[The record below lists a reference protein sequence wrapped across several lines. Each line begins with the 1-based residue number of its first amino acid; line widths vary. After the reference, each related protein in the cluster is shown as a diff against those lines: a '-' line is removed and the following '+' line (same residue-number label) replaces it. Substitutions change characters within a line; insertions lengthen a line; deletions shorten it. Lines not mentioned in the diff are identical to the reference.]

1 MRLGEVCRI
10 RQQFMAE
17 QQLSNYTEENIRTL
31 EGIEH
36 IRKRPGMYI
45 GRLGNGDNQGDGI
58 YVLLKEI
65 IDNSID
71 EFSAGFGRQVQIT
84 IEDNTVT
91 IRDFGRGIPLGAVV
105 RATSQLNTGGKFDDA
120 AFKKSVGL
128 NGVGTKAVNAL
139 SSEFY
144 VESFRDGKSS
154 FARYERGILTDSG
167 MKEGT
172 GEKNGTLT
180 RFTPDFEMFGK
191 FSFNMEYVETMVKN
205 YSYLKKGLVF
215 VLNGVQY
222 KSENGLLDLVNE
234 NLSEQSLY
242 APIHLE
248 DTDIE
253 VVITH
258 GNSYGENISS
268 FVNGQNTRDG
278 GTHLAAFREAVAK
291 TLKDFYKKDY
301 KPEDCRQ
308 GIVGAVSIQ
317 IQEPNFEGQTK
328 TKLGSTYMWEKFLK
342 DEDGKIV
349 KNEDGSN
356 AIDRGP
362 TIRSF
367 INDFISK
374 HLNDYLHK
382 HADIVPVIEEK
393 IKASQSEREEISGI
407 QKKTRERNKRANVYN
422 RKLRDCRYHFS
433 DKVAKDKEDFK
444 EQSSIFITEGD
455 SASGTITKAR
465 NAEYQAVFSLRG
477 KPINCYKESR
487 RKVAENE
494 ELSLLISALGVEEDL
509 DNLRYNNIIIATD
522 ADDDGMH
529 IRMLVLTFLMKYYP
543 DLIRRGHVF
552 ILQTPLFRVRNRKT
566 VKYCYSREEK
576 LEAVKDLKN
585 NVEITRFKG
594 LGEISAD
601 EFVDFIGENMRL
613 DLVKL
618 SDEESIADIMEFY
631 MGDNTPD
638 RQNFI
643 RKNLR
648 SEAELEDVD
657 I

>member
-1 MRLGEVCRI
+1 
-10 RQQFMAE
+10 MAE

-477 KPINCYKESR
+477 KPIKCYKESR

-613 DLVKL
+613 ELVKL

>member
-613 DLVKL
+613 DPVKL